1 MQALFQDLQYGLRML
16 AKTPGV
22 SAVLVFT
29 LAHSIGANSTPFSF
43 HRWIVNCGMIS
54 RVYVTSKE

>member
-22 SAVLVFT
+22 SARIYFGSQ
-29 LAHSIGANSTPFSF
+29 HW
-43 HRWIVNCGMIS
+43 R
-54 RVYVTSKE
+54 E